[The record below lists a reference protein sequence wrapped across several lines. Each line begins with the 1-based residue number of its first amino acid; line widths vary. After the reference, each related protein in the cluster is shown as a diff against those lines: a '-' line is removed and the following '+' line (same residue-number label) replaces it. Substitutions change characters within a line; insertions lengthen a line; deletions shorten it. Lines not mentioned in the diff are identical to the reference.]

1 MKMCDGSFE
10 HMCIASWERRDWLL
24 HPQRLTTE
32 LRSRLVHIE
41 PYRSPNGSTTRLLRH
56 PGTQFPQSAH
66 HPVGNLTSK
75 KLTSLSKDSSVSL
88 TQVLVHPRNRVY
100 LVSINSLW
108 SSAFTTTEARAMN
121 LQDILHPSTMPK
133 VGFAVG
139 ESSGALFA
147 HGDIVLDSIQDIQ
160 LVQYAARQRLQRSK
174 RDRGRGS
181 LEMYQTGWSDVCS
194 RGAGLGAWARRH
206 TPKER
211 GFGARSLMTGVWDQR
226 SGGLCARWF
235 VLAGVAGPLLVVS

>member
-1 MKMCDGSFE
+1 MYIELWAPWLASSSAGAYY
-10 HMCIASWERRDWLL
+10 CIAITSRPYQAFQISQWIHHASTSTSRDSI
-24 HPQRLTTE
+24 PQ
-32 LRSRLVHIE
+32 
-41 PYRSPNGSTTRLLRH
+41 P
-56 PGTQFPQSAH
+56 AH
-66 HPVGNLTSK
+66 HPVGNPTSK

-108 SSAFTTTEARAMN
+108 SSAFTTTGARAMN
-121 LQDILHPSTMPK
+121 LQGILHPSTMPK
-133 VGFAVG
+133 VCFAVG

-147 HGDIVLDSIQDIQ
+147 HGDIVLGSIQDIQ

-194 RGAGLGAWARRH
+194 RGTGLGAWAGRH
-206 TPKER
+206 TSKER
-211 GFGARSLMTGVWDQR
+211 GFGARSLTTGVWTRDLADFVCKMVR
-226 SGGLCARWF
+226 SCRGCGTCVCSILALVGGW
-235 VLAGVAGPLLVVS
+235 